1 MANGSDIII
10 KGGSVNIQYDDSI
23 YLKEGSWNHINLDKT
38 LTRITIVDENGR
50 SIYDSGENPAGLKW
64 EIRAYCK

>member
-10 KGGSVNIQYDDSI
+10 KGGSVNIQFDETI
-23 YLKEGSWNHINLDKT
+23 YRKEEPWNHISLDKT
-38 LTRITIVDENGR
+38 MTRVTIVDENGR
-50 SIYDSGENPAGLKW
+50 SLYDSGESVDGLKW